1 MGLLL
6 LFVGKTREGFIQ
18 QGIEKYQSLLRPHL
32 QVEIRILKGAKARD
46 NVARSLA
53 VEEEAD
59 SILGRIQPAD
69 YLVALDERG
78 TNPDSVVLAREL
90 EKLFGSGRRVV
101 FAVGGPFGLSE
112 RVRARADR
120 VLSLSKLTFTHE
132 MARLILLEQ
141 LYRAVTIMKHKT
153 YHY

>member
-6 LFVGKTREGFIQ
+6 LFVGKTKEGFIQ
-18 QGIEKYQSLLRPHL
+18 EGIDKYAGLLRPHL
-32 QVEIRILKGAKARD
+32 QVEIRILKGAKGKDRGQ
-46 NVARSLA
+46 A

-78 TNPDSVVLAREL
+78 TNPDSVALAGEL
-90 EKLFGSGRRVV
+90 EKLAGAGRRVV
-101 FAVGGPFGLSE
+101 FAVGGPFGLSG
-112 RVRARADR
+112 RVRKRADR